1 MNLLSLFR
9 KNGKTEKAVDESVLS
24 DAFLKTI
31 NVRLLKCCSK
41 ATLDLP
47 ILVSRSSTHSP
58 TGREWLLSS
67 GEGYAIRDVALLQ
80 AQLLKN
86 LLVNL
91 ADEFQISATDEGQF
105 CLSLL
110 LDEAQGQVDE
120 SGEYVEGSSLLIVI
134 SKAVLEAV
142 EGIADESKAEGLVA
156 MKSAY
161 TGLLSRF
168 LMKDLTDFFRDYPR
182 LTGALAR
189 LAGSRGPHL
198 VQGSE
203 GSLKSFLDK
212 TLQKDKP
219 VLFDDLYTRDTSNTF
234 CVVPSHVTN

>member
-9 KNGKTEKAVDESVLS
+9 KNGKTEKVVDESVLT

-47 ILVSRSSTHSP
+47 VLVERSSLHSP
-58 TGREWLLSS
+58 IGREWLLSS
-67 GEGYAIRDVALLQ
+67 GEGYVIRDVALLQ

-86 LLVNL
+86 LLVSL

-105 CLSLL
+105 CLSVL
-110 LDEAQGQVDE
+110 LDESQGQVGG
-120 SGEYVEGSSLLIVI
+120 SGEYVEGSSLLVVV
-134 SKAVLEAV
+134 SKAVLEAL
-142 EGIADESKAEGLVA
+142 EGIADESKTEGLVA

-182 LTGALAR
+182 LITALAK
-189 LAGSRGPHL
+189 LEGSRGPYL

-219 VLFDDLYTRDTSNTF
+219 VLFDDLYTRDTSSTF
-234 CVVPSHVTN
+234 KKEAQ

>member
-9 KNGKTEKAVDESVLS
+9 KNGKAEKVVDESVLT

-47 ILVSRSSTHSP
+47 ILVERSSLHSP
-58 TGREWLLSS
+58 IGREWLLSS

-80 AQLLKN
+80 AQLQKN

-105 CLSLL
+105 CLSVL

-120 SGEYVEGSSLLIVI
+120 SGEYVEGSSLLVVL
-134 SKAVLEAV
+134 SKAVLEAL
-142 EGIADESKAEGLVA
+142 EGIADESKVEGLVA

-182 LTGALAR
+182 LTRALAK
-189 LAGSRGPHL
+189 LEGSRGSHL
-198 VQGSE
+198 VQVSE

-234 CVVPSHVTN
+234 KKEAQ

>member
-9 KNGKTEKAVDESVLS
+9 KNGKAEKVVDESVLT
-24 DAFLKTI
+24 DTFLKTI

-47 ILVSRSSTHSP
+47 ILVERSSLHSP
-58 TGREWLLSS
+58 IGREWLLSS

-105 CLSLL
+105 CLSVL
-110 LDEAQGQVDE
+110 LDESQGQVDE
-120 SGEYVEGSSLLIVI
+120 SGEYVEGSSLLIVV
-134 SKAVLEAV
+134 SKAVLEAL

-182 LTGALAR
+182 LITALAK
-189 LAGSRGPHL
+189 LEGSRGPYL

-203 GSLKSFLDK
+203 GRLKSFLDK

-219 VLFDDLYTRDTSNTF
+219 VLFDDLYTRDTSSTF
-234 CVVPSHVTN
+234 KKEAQ

>member
-1 MNLLSLFR
+1 MNPLSLFR
-9 KNGKTEKAVDESVLS
+9 KNGKTEKVVDESVLT
-24 DAFLKTI
+24 DAFLKTV
-31 NVRLLKCCSK
+31 NTRLLKCCSK

-47 ILVSRSSTHSP
+47 VLVSRSSTHSP
-58 TGREWLLSS
+58 TGREWLVSS
-67 GEGYAIRDVALLQ
+67 GEGYVIRDVALLQ
-80 AQLLKN
+80 AQLQKN

-105 CLSLL
+105 CLSVL
-110 LDEAQGQVDE
+110 LDEAQGQIDE
-120 SGEYVEGSSLLIVI
+120 SGEIAKGSSLLVVI
-134 SKAVLEAV
+134 SEAVHEAV
-142 EGIADESKAEGLVA
+142 EGIADEPNSDGLVA

-189 LAGSRGPHL
+189 LEGSRGPHL

-212 TLQKDKP
+212 RLQKDKP

-234 CVVPSHVTN
+234 KKEAQ

>member
-1 MNLLSLFR
+1 MSLLSLFR
-9 KNGKTEKAVDESVLS
+9 KNGKAEKVIDESVLT

-47 ILVSRSSTHSP
+47 ILVVRSSTHSP
-58 TGREWLLSS
+58 TGRECLLSS
-67 GEGYAIRDVALLQ
+67 GEGYAIRDVSLLQ

-105 CLSLL
+105 CLSVL
-110 LDEAQGQVDE
+110 LDESQGQVDE
-120 SGEYVEGSSLLIVI
+120 SGEYVEGSSLLVVI
-134 SKAVLEAV
+134 SKTVLEAV
-142 EGIADESKAEGLVA
+142 EGIADESKSDGLVA

-168 LMKDLTDFFRDYPR
+168 LMKDLTDFFCDYPR
-182 LTGALAR
+182 LTTALAK
-189 LAGSRGPHL
+189 LEGSRGPHL
-198 VQGSE
+198 VQGRDD
-203 GSLKSFLDK
+203 SLKSFLDK

-219 VLFDDLYTRDTSNTF
+219 ALFDDLYTRDTTNTF
-234 CVVPSHVTN
+234 KNEAQ

>member
-9 KNGKTEKAVDESVLS
+9 KNGKTEKVVDESVLT
-24 DAFLKTI
+24 DAFLKTV
-31 NVRLLKCCSK
+31 NTRLLKCCSK
-41 ATLDLP
+41 ATLELP
-47 ILVSRSSTHSP
+47 VLVEKPFLHSP
-58 TGREWLLSS
+58 IGREWLLSS

-105 CLSLL
+105 CLSVL
-110 LDEAQGQVDE
+110 LDESQGQVGE
-120 SGEYVEGSSLLIVI
+120 SGEYIEGSSILVVL
-134 SKAVLEAV
+134 SKAVLEAL

-182 LTGALAR
+182 LTGALAK
-189 LAGSRGPHL
+189 LEGSRGQHL

-212 TLQKDKP
+212 TLQKDRP

-234 CVVPSHVTN
+234 KKEAQ

>member
-9 KNGKTEKAVDESVLS
+9 KNGKTEKAVDESVLT

-41 ATLDLP
+41 STLDLP
-47 ILVSRSSTHSP
+47 VFVARSSTHSP
-58 TGREWLLSS
+58 TGREWLVSS

-80 AQLLKN
+80 AQLQKN

-105 CLSLL
+105 CLSVL
-110 LDEAQGQVDE
+110 LDESQGQVDE
-120 SGEYVEGSSLLIVI
+120 SGEYVEGSSLLIVV

-142 EGIADESKAEGLVA
+142 EGIADESKVEGLVA

-182 LTGALAR
+182 LTGALAK
-189 LAGSRGPHL
+189 LEGSRGPHL

-234 CVVPSHVTN
+234 KKEAQ

>member
-9 KNGKTEKAVDESVLS
+9 KNGKAEKVVDESVLT

-120 SGEYVEGSSLLIVI
+120 SGEYVEGSSLLIVV

-182 LTGALAR
+182 LITALAK
-189 LAGSRGPHL
+189 LEGSRGPHL

-234 CVVPSHVTN
+234 KKEAQ

>member
-9 KNGKTEKAVDESVLS
+9 KNGKAEKVVDESVLT

-31 NVRLLKCCSK
+31 NARLLKCCSK

-47 ILVSRSSTHSP
+47 ILVEKSSLHSP

-105 CLSLL
+105 CLSVL
-110 LDEAQGQVDE
+110 LDETQGQV
-120 SGEYVEGSSLLIVI
+120 GEYVEGSSLLVVI
-134 SKAVLEAV
+134 SKAVLEAL
-142 EGIADESKAEGLVA
+142 EGIADEFKAEGLVA

-168 LMKDLTDFFRDYPR
+168 LMKDLTDFFREYPR
-182 LTGALAR
+182 LTSALAK
-189 LAGSRGPHL
+189 LEGSRGSHL

-234 CVVPSHVTN
+234 KKEAQ